1 MNLKLFK
8 SALLFLMAILCAT
21 PATMA
26 ADAPV
31 KREMRSAWVATVWR
45 LDWPDNVISSTGSTT
60 QINQQ
65 KASMTRLLDSLQV
78 NNMNAINFQ
87 VRSRCDA
94 MYKSSYEPWS
104 SDLVSTRGLDPGWDP
119 LAWIVEEC
127 HKRGIRVI
135 PYFGFEIS
143 SLFTTSIFKLLSL

>member
-45 LDWPDNVISSTGSTT
+45 LDWPDNVISNRKHYSNQPTKS
-60 QINQQ
+60 INDSPSRLI
-65 KASMTRLLDSLQV
+65 AS
-78 NNMNAINFQ
+78 
-87 VRSRCDA
+87 
-94 MYKSSYEPWS
+94 
-104 SDLVSTRGLDPGWDP
+104 
-119 LAWIVEEC
+119 
-127 HKRGIRVI
+127 
-135 PYFGFEIS
+135 
-143 SLFTTSIFKLLSL
+143 